1 MNAGVLHVSAADVL
15 WEAMGGVLPRERYRE
30 LLPAFSDAL
39 QRCDC
44 TTVNRVAMFCA
55 QVGHES
61 VSLKYMSEIWGPTS
75 DQLSYQGRMGNTAPG
90 DGYRFRGSG
99 PIQVTG
105 RNNFTNLSR
114 WAFANGLVPSPTF
127 FVDNPDELRGDTY
140 GFMGAIWY
148 WTTQRPMNSYSD
160 NMDIEGATYAINGG
174 YNGLTDRRRRWEN
187 CLAMGSKLLTLVHAE
202 DWSTV
207 WFELTGENGNGL

>member
-1 MNAGVLHVSAADVL
+1 
-15 WEAMGGVLPRERYRE
+15 MGGVLSVERYGE

-61 VSLKYMSEIWGPTS
+61 VGLKYMAEIWGPTS
-75 DQLSYQGRMGNTAPG
+75 DQLSYQGRMGNTQPG

-105 RNNFTNLSR
+105 RNNFTHLSR
-114 WAFANGLVPSPTF
+114 WAFDNGLVPTPTF

-148 WTTQRPMNSYSD
+148 WTTQRPMNSYADNSD
-160 NMDIEGATYAINGG
+160 VDGATYAVNGG
-174 YNGLTDRRRRWEN
+174 YNGLTDRRRRWTN
-187 CLAMGSKLLTLVHAE
+187 CLGMGDTLLELVHAE
-202 DWSTV
+202 DWSAV
-207 WFELTGENGNGL
+207 WFELTGERP

>member
-1 MNAGVLHVSAADVL
+1 MAAPYVL
-15 WEAMGGVLPRERYRE
+15 WEAMGGVLSVERYAE

-39 QRCDC
+39 RRCDA
-44 TTVNRVAMFCA
+44 TTINRVAMFCA

-61 VSLKYMSEIWGPTS
+61 VGLKYMAEIWGPTS

-90 DGYRFRGSG
+90 DGYRYRGSG

-105 RNNFTNLSR
+105 RNNFTALSR
-114 WAFANGLVPSPTF
+114 WAFDEGLVPSPTF

-140 GFMGAIWY
+140 GFLGAIWY
-148 WTTQRPMNSYSD
+148 WTLHDLNWWAD
-160 NMDIEGATYAINGG
+160 AGDIENASKAINAPAWIGTSRRA
-174 YNGLTDRRRRWEN
+174 NGITDRIRRWN
-187 CLAMGSKLLTLVHAE
+187 LCLGMGSKLLTLTKAE

-207 WFELTGENGNGL
+207 WYELTGERDA